1 MSDHLERSANFGAP
15 SPEGAYAQVV
25 RAGDFLFVSGQGPID
40 PVTNELSLGD
50 IGQQTALALQNIR
63 EILKGRKAS
72 VSDIVKCSV
81 FLETASDFA
90 QMNDAYMAF
99 FNGCTPART
108 TVQAGFVEAGM
119 KIEIDCVA
127 YHPRGPS

>member
-1 MSDHLERSANFGAP
+1 MSDHLERSANYGAP
-15 SPEGAYAQVV
+15 SPDGAYAQVV
-25 RAGDFLFVSGQGPID
+25 RAGDFLFVSGQGPFD

-63 EILKGRKAS
+63 EILKGCKAS

-108 TVQAGFVEAGM
+108 TVQAGL
-119 KIEIDCVA
+119 
-127 YHPRGPS
+127 